1 MEDKQQEM
9 YRLIETHYREHFDRL
24 TKVYTRYLGSK
35 ERAEDVIQE
44 AYTRAL
50 AYHDSYDG
58 SRDFNKWFNSII
70 ASALRDNKRA
80 TAMHGMVDISEAE
93 DLPIKPAAIPA
104 IILDRVMQ
112 AINAKPEQEANVLK
126 LALVNQY
133 RPSEISKLIEL
144 STGAIRMIVYRF
156 RQQIKDEYKWAL

>member
-1 MEDKQQEM
+1 MDKRQEM
-9 YRLIETHYREHFDRL
+9 YDLIEKHFREHYARL
-24 TKVYTRYLGSK
+24 VKIYTRYLGSQA
-35 ERAEDVIQE
+35 RAEDTISE

-58 SRDFNKWFNSII
+58 FRDFNKWFNSII

-80 TAMHGMVDISEAE
+80 TSMHGMVDITEAE

-112 AINAKPEQEANVLK
+112 RINEKPEQECNVLK

-133 RPSEISKLIEL
+133 RPSEISKVVEL